1 MDFEEHAAKCL
12 LEKWGIAVPAGR
24 LVQNPVEAEQAA
36 REIGPC
42 VVKAQIA
49 AGGRGN
55 AGGILPAAT
64 PAEARDA
71 AERVLG
77 MEIGS
82 HKVRRLRVE
91 TRICAVRELYAAVM
105 SDPGSRRPVLLF
117 SPLGGVDVERAA
129 MRDPSAMRRLQVD
142 IHSGPAPGEI
152 SRMIA
157 GTRVGNAAA
166 AVAAT
171 LERMYR
177 IYRATD
183 ADLLEINPLAITP
196 EGQVIAVDGK
206 FTLDDGAASRQPE
219 LAALA
224 AEPQRTQLEAE
235 AAAEGLQMVELE
247 GDIGVLANGAGLTMA
262 TMDAI
267 SHFGGQP
274 ANFLEVGGDGYTK
287 GRTAL
292 RILLRK
298 PGLRSVVVNFC
309 GAFARTDILVEGV
322 IAVLK
327 ELELEIPVY
336 FSVHGTGEERAI
348 ELLRRELGVDPF
360 FWMDDAVR
368 AAVAAAHRGAS

>member
-1 MDFEEHAAKCL
+1 MDFEENAAKCL
-12 LEKWGIAVPAGR
+12 LEKWGIAVPGGR
-24 LVQNPVEAEQAA
+24 LVESPAEAEQAA

-42 VVKAQIA
+42 VVKAQVP
-49 AGGRGN
+49 AGGRGK

-64 PAEARDA
+64 PTEARDA
-71 AERVLG
+71 AERILG
-77 MEIGS
+77 IEIGG
-82 HKVRRLRVE
+82 HPVRRLRVE
-91 TRICAVRELYAAVM
+91 TRVHAVRELYAAVM
-105 SDPGSRRPVLLF
+105 SDPESRCPVLLF
-117 SPLGGVDVERAA
+117 SPLGGVDVEQAA
-129 MRDPSAMRRLQVD
+129 MRDPSAMRRLHVD
-142 IHSGPAPGEI
+142 IRSGTVPGEV
-152 SRMIA
+152 SGMIA
-157 GTRVGNAAA
+157 GARFGSAAG

-171 LERMYR
+171 LERMYQ

-183 ADLLEINPLAITP
+183 AALLEINPLAITP

-224 AEPQRTQLEAE
+224 ADPRRTRLEAA
-235 AAAEGLQMVELE
+235 AAAEGLQMVELD

-274 ANFLEVGGDGYTK
+274 ANFLEVGGDAYTK

-322 IAVLK
+322 ISVLK
-327 ELELEIPVY
+327 ELEPEIPVY
-336 FSVHGTGEERAI
+336 FSVHGTGEERAV
-348 ELLRRELGVDPF
+348 ELLRRELGAEPC

-368 AAVAAAHRGAS
+368 AAVAAARGETS